1 MLNRPRVVSSC
12 KHTLYMDQKKAL
24 PCTSIDVNLKALC
37 HAVAKAILISCP
49 LLTPEDRK
57 TYSRGNQLMLSR
69 L

>member
-12 KHTLYMDQKKAL
+12 KHTYMDQKKAP
-24 PCTSIDVNLKALC
+24 PCTSIDVNLKTLC
-37 HAVAKAILISCP
+37 HAVAKAILTGCP